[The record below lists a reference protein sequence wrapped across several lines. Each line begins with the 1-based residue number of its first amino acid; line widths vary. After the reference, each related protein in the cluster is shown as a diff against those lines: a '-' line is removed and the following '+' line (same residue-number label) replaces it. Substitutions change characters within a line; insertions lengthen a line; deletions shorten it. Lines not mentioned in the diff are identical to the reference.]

1 MATGVR
7 PSPGRKRRQTDL
19 AKLQNSPILGRFAIV
34 NHFNRTVAALA
45 PTSNFPGLKAFLPQN
60 LWAWISNY
68 LKNAFTPRYPFP
80 DYTKSGKTG
89 VYSLSPA
96 AGADTITIAIAGDWG
111 TGTQEAE
118 TIADLMIA
126 TKPDLTIHLG
136 DVYYVGD
143 APEIQENCFGM
154 PTNGFQG
161 VKWPHGSQGSFSLN
175 GNHEMYAN
183 GKPYFKILLP
193 TLGMRGNADGQVASF
208 FCLDSA
214 QWRIVAIDTAYNSVG
229 IPILSQIPVIN
240 SIPFIGG
247 DCHLEEALLTW
258 LRTVVKPKANPK
270 ATLLLSHHQYFTAFK
285 DHAYTKPAKQLMEF
299 FQGQEVVWIWGHEHR
314 LGIYN
319 KFSKDGGITV
329 YGRCLGHGGMPVD
342 VGTPDSTKAP
352 LKFYDPRTHALD
364 DKTEVGQNG
373 FVSAT
378 IKGGVLTLDY
388 RDVENK
394 QLLVEQFTAGPGGS
408 LTCTFRNPDGV
419 LQPPPKEPS

>member
-1 MATGVR
+1 MAHR
-7 PSPGRKRRQTDL
+7 CDRHR
-19 AKLQNSPILGRFAIV
+19 
-34 NHFNRTVAALA
+34 
-45 PTSNFPGLKAFLPQN
+45 
-60 LWAWISNY
+60 
-68 LKNAFTPRYPFP
+68 
-80 DYTKSGKTG
+80 
-89 VYSLSPA
+89 
-96 AGADTITIAIAGDWG
+96 
-111 TGTQEAE
+111 
-118 TIADLMIA
+118 
-126 TKPDLTIHLG
+126 
-136 DVYYVGD
+136 
-143 APEIQENCFGM
+143 
-154 PTNGFQG
+154 
-161 VKWPHGSQGSFSLN
+161 
-175 GNHEMYAN
+175 
-183 GKPYFKILLP
+183 
-193 TLGMRGNADGQVASF
+193 
-208 FCLDSA
+208 
-214 QWRIVAIDTAYNSVG
+214 
-229 IPILSQIPVIN
+229 
-240 SIPFIGG
+240 
-247 DCHLEEALLTW
+247 LEEALLTW

-373 FVSAT
+373 FVTAT